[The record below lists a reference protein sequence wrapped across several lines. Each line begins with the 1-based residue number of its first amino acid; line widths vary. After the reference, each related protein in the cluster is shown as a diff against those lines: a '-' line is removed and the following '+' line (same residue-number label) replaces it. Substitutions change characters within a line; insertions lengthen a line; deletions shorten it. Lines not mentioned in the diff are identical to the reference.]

1 MKKLNR
7 VIYALLL
14 IVIIVLLWRS
24 CESER
29 DRSKLISQLGD
40 YKLKE
45 KVFEVQRLKDS
56 STLATQTQTIMTQ
69 KEAIS
74 MGLLE
79 LEKSMKEVQSQVK
92 QRSTTTIIEKQV
104 PFIPDGYADTTGVV
118 KNENGEVIR
127 RDSIA
132 VPSRFKLNEKWFNV
146 DGYVKKD
153 GLIIDSLSIPNK
165 TIVTIGYKKAGFL
178 NLSKDAV
185 VQVKNENPYVNV
197 TGLDNIVIKKKKK
210 IWQNP
215 LVHIGV
221 GVVLGYYITK

>member
-1 MKKLNR
+1 MKKFNR
-7 VIYALLL
+7 
-14 IVIIVLLWRS
+14 IVYIVLAIIILVLLWRG
-24 CESER
+24 CEQER
-29 DRSKLISQLGD
+29 DRSKLISELGE
-40 YKLKE
+40 YRLKE

-74 MGLLE
+74 LGLLE
-79 LEKSMKEVQSQVK
+79 LEKTMKEVQSQVK
-92 QRSTTTIIEKQV
+92 QKSTTTIIEKQI
-104 PFIPDGYADTTGVV
+104 PFIPDGYADTTGIVR
-118 KNENGEVIR
+118 NESGEVIR

-132 VPSRFKLNEKWFNV
+132 VPTRFKLNEKWFNI
-146 DGYVKKD
+146 D
-153 GLIIDSLSIPNK
+153 GLVKRDGLVIDSLTIPNK

>member
-1 MKKLNR
+1 MKKINR
-7 VIYALLL
+7 IIYVLLF

-74 MGLLE
+74 IGLLE

-104 PFIPDGYADTTGVV
+104 PFIPDGYVDTTGVV

-132 VPSRFKLNEKWFNV
+132 VPSRFKLNEKWFNI
-146 DGYVKKD
+146 DGLVKKD

-165 TIVTIGYKKAGFL
+165 TIVTVGYKKAGFL

-197 TGLDNIVIKKKKK
+197 TGLDNVVIKKKKK
-210 IWQNP
+210 IWENP

>member
-1 MKKLNR
+1 MKKVNR
-7 VIYALLL
+7 VIYVLLF

-29 DRSKLISQLGD
+29 DRSKLVSQLGE

-69 KEAIS
+69 KDAIS

-92 QRSTTTIIEKQV
+92 QKSTTTIIEKQV

-127 RDSIA
+127 RDSVA

-210 IWQNP
+210 VWQNP
-215 LVHIGV
+215 LVQIGV

>member
-1 MKKLNR
+1 MKKVNR
-7 VIYALLL
+7 VIYVLLF

-29 DRSKLISQLGD
+29 DRSKLISQLVD
-40 YKLKE
+40 YRLKE
-45 KVFEVQRLKDS
+45 KVFNVERLKDS
-56 STLATQTQTIMTQ
+56 STLATQSQTILSQ
-69 KEAIS
+69 KEAIEL
-74 MGLLE
+74 GLLE

-92 QRSTTTIIEKQV
+92 QKSTTTIIEKQV
-104 PFIPDGYADTTGVV
+104 PFIPDGYVDTIGIVRGD
-118 KNENGEVIR
+118 NGEVVR

-132 VPSRFKLNEKWFNV
+132 VPTRFKLNEKWFNV
-146 DGYVKKD
+146 DGLVKKD
-153 GLIIDSLSIPNK
+153 GLVIDSLTIPNK
-165 TIVTIGYKKAGFL
+165 TIVTVGYKKAGFL

>member
-1 MKKLNR
+1 MKKVNR
-7 VIYALLL
+7 LFFAILF
-14 IVIIVLLWRS
+14 IVIAILLWRG
-24 CESER
+24 CENER
-29 DRSKLISQLGD
+29 DRSRLISQLGE

-45 KVFEVQRLKDS
+45 KVFEVKRLEDS
-56 STLATQTQTIMTQ
+56 STLASQTQTIMTQ
-69 KEAIS
+69 KEAIEL
-74 MGLLE
+74 GLLE

-92 QRSTTTIIEKQV
+92 QKSTITIIEKQV
-104 PFIPDGYADTTGVV
+104 PFIPDGYVDTIGLVR
-118 KNENGEVIR
+118 NESGDGIR

-132 VPSRFKLNEKWFNV
+132 VPTRFKVNEKWFNI
-146 DGYVKKD
+146 D
-153 GLIIDSLSIPNK
+153 GLVNKEGLTIDSLAIPNK

-178 NLSKDAV
+178 NLSKDAI